1 MPKMITVTARI
12 QTRPSPARDAPEPQ
26 RDVIAVEAA
35 SYEGG
40 KRQVREQLPEGWI
53 VASWTVDQP
62 DTAA

>member
-1 MPKMITVTARI
+1 
-12 QTRPSPARDAPEPQ
+12 
-26 RDVIAVEAA
+26 VIAVEAA
-35 SYEGG
+35 SYEDG